1 MTYRCVSKKRFS
13 SLSFSLSLLVILR
26 EKRFFP
32 VHATGR
38 SSAIN
43 QAHFSVGYSS
53 SLKQYAANL
62 RERAMKRITTLR
74 STSGTANRTKRP
86 SRNGRMYVSAAIERR
101 WFSQW
106 NTSDR
111 TRREGAYSEVW
122 FFNARAIARADA
134 FVCKVRS
141 RIFRSCSAATAA
153 WRHRREICIYQA
165 GATNISFII
174 CSERLICSPR
184 RAASTCPPPPPPPPG
199 EPPSS
204 PRATALSSF
213 TLSVRVEPRHAPFYP
228 SRARRLKLIPNN
240 ACKSLGKCT
249 SRVKTAPPSAG
260 NGGHSIFVQRCFRRW
275 RGHAVAKVR
284 VVRARVNYPGLSGRI
299 ISSTTSRFCNA
310 RIVSTRWMFGFFFF
324 FAVEWFYI

>member
-1 MTYRCVSKKRFS
+1 MYR
-13 SLSFSLSLLVILR
+13 
-26 EKRFFP
+26 
-32 VHATGR
+32 R
-38 SSAIN
+38 SSA
-43 QAHFSVGYSS
+43 ADF
-53 SLKQYAANL
+53 
-62 RERAMKRITTLR
+62 RDETRRA
-74 STSGTANRTKRP
+74 
-86 SRNGRMYVSAAIERR
+86 
-101 WFSQW
+101 
-106 NTSDR
+106 
-111 TRREGAYSEVW
+111 RREGAYSGVW
-122 FFNARAIARADA
+122 FFNARGDA

-165 GATNISFII
+165 DATNISFII

-184 RAASTCPPPPPPPPG
+184 RAASTCPPPVV
-199 EPPSS
+199 PPSS
-204 PRATALSSF
+204 PRTTALS
-213 TLSVRVEPRHAPFYP
+213 LSPSLSASVEPRHAPFYP

-299 ISSTTSRFCNA
+299 ISSTTSRAFAMC
-310 RIVSTRWMFGFFFF
+310 IVSARWMFAFFSPPSNGSVFSRHILH
-324 FAVEWFYI
+324 FARYEYHARVCSPSYTRALVYMLCVNNQLICEIYNNRLIRNINSAYWSWNNCRLKLMWFHIQ